1 MNQFISQIS
10 LLVKDYDE
18 AIKFYTQ
25 KLGFELIEDTQRSPE
40 KRWVRIKP
48 KGEGEA
54 TLLLA
59 KAKNDEQLA
68 HVGNQTG
75 NRVFL
80 FLNTD
85 NIARD
90 YALLLKNNV
99 TVVRPPTEADFGKA
113 LVFADLYGNL
123 WDLIEPKSN

>member
-18 AIKFYTQ
+18 AINFYTQ

-48 KGEGEA
+48 KGEGEV

-59 KAKNDEQLA
+59 NAKNDEQLA

-90 YALLLKNNV
+90 YALLQKNNV
-99 TVVRPPTEADFGKA
+99 TIVRPPTEADFGKA

-123 WDLIEPKSN
+123 WDLIEPKFN

>member
-48 KGEGEA
+48 KGEGEV

-90 YALLLKNNV
+90 YALLQKNNV
-99 TVVRPPTEADFGKA
+99 TIVRPPTEADFGKA

-123 WDLIEPKSN
+123 LDLIEPKSN

>member
-10 LLVKDYDE
+10 LIVKDYDE
-18 AIKFYTQ
+18 AINFYIN
-25 KLGFELIEDTQRSPE
+25 KLGFELIEDTKRSPD

-48 KGEGEA
+48 KGDGNV

-59 KAKNDEQLA
+59 KAKNEEQLA

-85 NIARD
+85 DMERD
-90 YALLLKNNV
+90 YELLLKNKV
-99 TVVRPPTEADFGKA
+99 TIIRPPEVADFGKA
-113 LVFADLYGNL
+113 LVFSDLYGNL
-123 WDLIEPKSN
+123 WDLIELKKD

>member
-25 KLGFELIEDTQRSPE
+25 KLGFELTEDTQHSPE

-48 KGEGEA
+48 KGEGEV

-59 KAKNDEQLA
+59 KAKNEAQLA

-90 YALLLKNNV
+90 YALLQKNNV
-99 TVVRPPTEADFGKA
+99 TIVRPPTEANFGIA

-123 WDLIEPKSN
+123 WDLIEYKSN

>member
-1 MNQFISQIS
+1 MNQSINQIS

-48 KGEGEA
+48 KGEGEV

-90 YALLLKNNV
+90 YALLQKNNV
-99 TVVRPPTEADFGKA
+99 TIVRPPTEADFGKA

-123 WDLIEPKSN
+123 WDLIEPKFN

>member
-48 KGEGEA
+48 KGDGEV

-90 YALLLKNNV
+90 YALLQKNNV

>member
-48 KGEGEA
+48 KGEGEV

>member
-48 KGEGEA
+48 KGEGEV

-90 YALLLKNNV
+90 YALLQKNNV

>member
-1 MNQFISQIS
+1 MNQSISQIS

-18 AIKFYTQ
+18 AINFYTQ

-48 KGEGEA
+48 KGEGEV

-59 KAKNDEQLA
+59 KAKNDKQLA

-90 YALLLKNNV
+90 YALLQKNNV